1 MSDISRRSVIKALGL
16 VPLVGSFGACTS
28 PEADRAARA
37 AADSAEAA
45 KGGTFFT
52 EQERETVRVLVDYI
66 IPRDERS
73 GSATDAKVP
82 EFMDAFLS
90 HPEADPEQGASIR
103 GGLAWLDAECRRRH
117 GGRFVDVT
125 DVQRRELLDS
135 IAWPERAK
143 PELSH
148 GVAFFNQFRDF
159 TASGFYSSEM
169 GYKDLRFEGNVSLPA
184 WNGCP
189 AAAMAKLGVT
199 QEAMK
204 TRIGVQSR
212 G

>member
-1 MSDISRRSVIKALGL
+1 MSDVTRRSVIKALGL
-16 VPLVGSFGACTS
+16 VPLAGTFGACTS
-28 PEADRAARA
+28 PEADRGARA
-37 AADSAEAA
+37 AADSVEAL
-45 KGGTFFT
+45 KTGKFFT

-66 IPRDERS
+66 IPRDDRS

-103 GGLAWLDAECRRRH
+103 GGLAWLDAESRRRH
-117 GGRFVDVT
+117 GARFVDAT
-125 DVQRRELLDS
+125 DAQRRELLDS
-135 IAWPERAK
+135 IAWPEKAK

-159 TASGFYSSEM
+159 TASGFFSSEM
-169 GYKDLRFEGNVSLPA
+169 GYKDLRFQGNVSLPA

-189 AAAMAKLGVT
+189 EAAMAKLGVT

-204 TRIGVQSR
+204 TRVRAQARS
-212 G
+212 